1 MSSST
6 EFLSDF
12 KDATQSV
19 ISTRRPWPQFLS
31 LSSLSLPS
39 SFSDA
44 TTRITHNFTFFL
56 FNYTLLFLLILLLTL
71 LPHPL
76 SILTFVVLFAAW
88 YFLYLAREG
97 DEPLNLFN
105 LVALNDM
112 AVVVALGFVTVVAMF
127 VTNAWLNVV
136 VSVIVWGLVVC
147 FHGAFRGT
155 EDLVVDDH
163 DSPYGPMLS
172 GNPPPSGGGAGGYT
186 RL

>member
-44 TTRITHNFTFFL
+44 TTRITQNFTFFL
-56 FNYTLLFLLILLLTL
+56 FNYTLIFLLVLLLTL

-76 SILTFVVLFAAW
+76 SILTFVALFAAW

-112 AVVVALGFVTVVAMF
+112 AVVVGLGFVTVVAMF
-127 VTNAWLNVV
+127 VTNAWVNVV

-147 FHGAFRGT
+147 FHGALRGT